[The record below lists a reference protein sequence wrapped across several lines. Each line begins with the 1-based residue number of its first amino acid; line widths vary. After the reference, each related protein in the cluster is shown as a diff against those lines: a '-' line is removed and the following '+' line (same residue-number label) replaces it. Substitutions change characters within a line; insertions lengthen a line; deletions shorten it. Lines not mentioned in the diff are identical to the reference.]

1 MKNQN
6 YNVYTIYLKDNN
18 QQLLKHFEKDFE
30 AREFVRKQLENDLKI
45 FYYQTNDE
53 YSMLEKYFEYRK
65 YSYKILNDNFDCDD
79 YVKHIAPRV
88 FDFLEQNSINKGF
101 KLVEKT
107 SEQNFLKDV
116 ENCQIIQI
124 NEAERFIEIIYE
136 KL

>member
-65 YSYKILNDNFDCDD
+65 L
-79 YVKHIAPRV
+79 
-88 FDFLEQNSINKGF
+88 
-101 KLVEKT
+101 
-107 SEQNFLKDV
+107 
-116 ENCQIIQI
+116 
-124 NEAERFIEIIYE
+124 
-136 KL
+136 